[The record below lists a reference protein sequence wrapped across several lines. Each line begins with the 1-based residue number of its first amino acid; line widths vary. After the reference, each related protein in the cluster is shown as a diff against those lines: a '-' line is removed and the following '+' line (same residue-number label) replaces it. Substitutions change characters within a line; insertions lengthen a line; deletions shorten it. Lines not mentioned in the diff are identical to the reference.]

1 MEAAKVTGVEQ
12 DLLQAP
18 TTMEESEKAQH
29 VDAIFTEVDHEEPY
43 SVFSPAL
50 RTFLTYFLGY
60 AMILST
66 LTATIYFPLIPILS
80 TQLHVSI
87 QSINLT
93 VTVYAIA
100 QALSPAIFASL
111 ADSFGRRPVFLCLVT
126 LYAVPS
132 LGLALNR
139 TSYPALITLR
149 ALQSIGGS
157 AIPSISYGV
166 VADVAPVAERGS
178 MLGPMLSTCNGIS
191 AVGPVI
197 GGAVALGTGGVRWVF
212 LALFLIAV
220 TCLVLAGFT
229 LPETARTVVGNG
241 SVPAVG
247 IWRTWWS
254 VLASKKSQRED
265 VCDEQNPAKKRQ
277 AWRAANA
284 FASFRIILYKDAAVV
299 LWMVASSYS
308 VYYTFQVAIPVIFDD
323 IYRYNELQIGL
334 VLLPGLA
341 GMTIGGIIA
350 GKLVDR
356 NYAVTARNHNVEASQ
371 KNKGFQPDFPLEVA
385 RYRNCF
391 VFILIEMLLVIGYGW
406 AVHFRVHPAVPIILQ
421 FFICGTS
428 TLLSHTASALLVD
441 IFPEMSSTA
450 YASGQIMRC
459 GLSAASAAVIQPLI
473 NAVGR
478 GWYFTMFSLFVGTTG
493 AGSVFMSRLR
503 GMKWRQKR
511 NSQQT
516 A

>member
-1 MEAAKVTGVEQ
+1 MTDIELNSVQSPITMEKSEAAQ
-12 DLLQAP
+12 
-18 TTMEESEKAQH
+18 QH
-29 VDAIFTEVDHEEPY
+29 NKAIFTDTEHEEPY
-43 SVFSPAL
+43 EYSVFSKAL
-50 RTFLTYFLGY
+50 RTYLTYFLGFT
-60 AMILST
+60 MILST

-80 TQLHVSI
+80 TQLRVSI
-87 QSINLT
+87 QAINLT
-93 VTVYAIA
+93 VTVYAIT
-100 QALSPAIFASL
+100 QALSPAFFASL
-111 ADSFGRRPVFLCLVT
+111 ADSFGRRPVELCLVT
-126 LYAVPS
+126 IYAVPS
-132 LGLALNR
+132 LGLALNS
-139 TSYPALITLR
+139 TSYPALLALR

-157 AIPSISYGV
+157 SITSISYGI
-166 VADVAPVAERGS
+166 VADVAPPAERGS

-197 GGAVALGTGGVRWVF
+197 GGAVALSTGGVKWVF
-212 LALFLIAV
+212 FALFVVAALCV
-220 TCLVLAGFT
+220 VLVGFT
-229 LPETARTVVGNG
+229 LPETARTIVGNG

-254 VLASKKSQRED
+254 VLRKKRPQRED
-265 VCDEQNPAKKRQ
+265 GHDESHPSNEKRP
-277 AWRAANA
+277 WRVTNTFAA
-284 FASFRIILYKDAAVV
+284 FRIILYRDAVAV

-308 VYYTFQVAIPVIFDD
+308 VYYTFQVAIPVISDK
-323 IYRYNELQIGL
+323 IYEYNDLEIGL

-356 NYAVTARNHNVEASQ
+356 NYAITARNHNVDPQE
-371 KNKGFQPDFPLEVA
+371 KNARLQIDFPIEAA

-391 VFILIEMLLVIGYGW
+391 VFILFEVLLVIGYGW
-406 AVHFRVHPAVPIILQ
+406 AVYFRVHPAVPIILQ

-428 TLLSHTASALLVD
+428 TLLSHTASTLLVD

-473 NAVGR
+473 NAVGY
-478 GWYFTMFSLFVGTTG
+478 GWYFSMFSLFIGTTG
-493 AGSVFMSRLR
+493 AGSVFISRLK

-511 NSQQT
+511 VSQRGT
-516 A
+516 